1 MNSGEEDLSK
11 RILLILIISDH
22 YWHLQ
27 NTFFVVTMAFQFL
40 KFLSPK
46 TLPVFLGIWV
56 YLAAGEIRNCSSFIY
71 VIILLYYLCYY
82 IWRLLSVA

>member
-40 KFLSPK
+40 KLKCYASYYPQR
-46 TLPVFLGIWV
+46 LPQ
-56 YLAAGEIRNCSSFIY
+56 SSWAY
-71 VIILLYYLCYY
+71 GYT
-82 IWRLLSVA
+82 